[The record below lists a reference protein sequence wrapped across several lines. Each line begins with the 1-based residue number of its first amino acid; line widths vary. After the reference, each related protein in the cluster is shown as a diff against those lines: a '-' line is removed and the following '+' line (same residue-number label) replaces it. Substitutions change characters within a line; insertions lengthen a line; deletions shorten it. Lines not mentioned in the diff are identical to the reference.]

1 MDIQPVTNQASK
13 PISDDQELAKVLAGI
28 TKDSNPDLSFNDTS
42 TQPKTMGPVT
52 DNPTPQAH
60 GPVAPPAPA
69 SPSISPL
76 SIDPIDD
83 NAQDPAEPAN
93 NQSVPQ
99 APIGFT
105 FDESMM
111 PQMPV
116 AENNL
121 ENIRKDALMELRPLV
136 DKLDL
141 APEEKF
147 DIYLLLLR
155 STDDTTLIAPAHEA
169 AKKIADE
176 SRRAEAL
183 LNIIKEIDFLSSA
196 NSKNTVNSAI

>member
-1 MDIQPVTNQASK
+1 MDIQPATNQASK

-28 TKDSNPDLSFNDTS
+28 SKDTNMDLSFDDTPG
-42 TQPKTMGPVT
+42 QPRTMSPVT
-52 DNPTPQAH
+52 PNPSPQLT
-60 GPVAPPAPA
+60 APAPAAPA

-76 SIDPIDD
+76 SIAPIDNGAQPTD
-83 NAQDPAEPAN
+83 GPANAQTVIPEPA
-93 NQSVPQ
+93 
-99 APIGFT
+99 GFT

-111 PQMPV
+111 PQMPT
-116 AENNL
+116 AGGSL

-155 STDDTTLIAPAHEA
+155 STDDTALIAPAHEA

-176 SRRAEAL
+176 SKRAEAL
-183 LNIIKEIDFLSSA
+183 LNVIKEIDFLSTSNIGIA
-196 NSKNTVNSAI
+196 EKPTI